1 MFLHQVKFSSLL
13 VVVKGCAHKQGVKMY
28 EFRLSTI
35 AFENHFISNSNLC
48 NIEFMLNTP
57 TNHTLKVFIMLLHQ
71 RGVSKVWYPTLPV
84 QTPSADDRL
93 MFVMFFYS
101 VAGFKARV
109 FGAAG
114 FLKKHNAQAS
124 LNSCILNAYK
134 TGFANELE

>member
-1 MFLHQVKFSSLL
+1 MFLHQVKLSSLL

-57 TNHTLKVFIMLLHQ
+57 TNHILKVFIMLLHQ

-93 MFVMFFYS
+93 MFVMFLTLS
-101 VAGFKARV
+101 PASKQECLAPLV
-109 FGAAG
+109 
-114 FLKKHNAQAS
+114 FLKS
-124 LNSCILNAYK
+124 TTPRLL
-134 TGFANELE
+134 